1 MNANQIDKFIMYCEP
16 TSQNVEYLAK
26 ILIHIKKNDALKIKF
41 EPCYTLVY
49 NWCKLNNLYELI
61 RIKNNIIQ
69 YIINNLIIIDDNNYR
84 MLSDVFYYFFHFEPN
99 WQFELLNTLQIVKK
113 RRKMITILLKN
124 LTIKNNLSN
133 DIFNIIH
140 QYI

>member
-113 RRKMITILLKN
+113 RNFR
-124 LTIKNNLSN
+124 
-133 DIFNIIH
+133 
-140 QYI
+140 

>member
-1 MNANQIDKFIMYCEP
+1 M
-16 TSQNVEYLAK
+16 
-26 ILIHIKKNDALKIKF
+26 
-41 EPCYTLVY
+41 
-49 NWCKLNNLYELI
+49 NNLYELI

-133 DIFNIIH
+133 DIFNIIN